1 MTARP
6 MPSQFDIPRTI
17 AIIGG
22 GLSGALVAIQLLR
35 KASFPLQVTMI
46 EPRADLG
53 RGVAY
58 STASAWHFLNVRAGN
73 MSIFPDQPD
82 DFLKYLRVAVSQDSS
97 PADFVQ
103 RRFFGAYVSERLRE
117 ASLSAAPGVRL
128 QWCQD
133 YAQRVNVDR
142 DGTTR
147 ITLSDG
153 NVLTAD
159 TVVLATGNNP
169 VAVPFDNPDG
179 VEIISGWSA
188 AACEGIHKD
197 ETVLIVG
204 SGLTAVDAVLALAER
219 GHRGKIHV
227 VSRHGRWPLVH
238 QASRPLTL
246 PSDIFSQSDSV
257 LTILRKLRAL
267 SRQAESIGDTWQ
279 SAFDGFRPHINSV
292 WKRLPES
299 ERRRFLRHLKP
310 LWEIHRH
317 RLPPQAASQ
326 IESFKRSG
334 QLTMLRGSVLDAR
347 RTPEGL
353 IRIRVSGTV
362 GRQEKGELLVH
373 RTIVCTGPGL
383 DFRKTAPPIIRDLV
397 DRNLARV
404 DPASLGLLV
413 SDDYALLQVSGAPS
427 SSLYALGPSIKGS
440 LWETT
445 ALPEIRTQA
454 RDLATSLV
462 NAVVRGSAD
471 SVMPGAM
478 PETSAS

>member
-1 MTARP
+1 
-6 MPSQFDIPRTI
+6 MPFQFDNTRTI
-17 AIIGG
+17 AIVGG
-22 GLSGALVAIQLLR
+22 GLSGALAAIQLLR
-35 KASFPLQVTMI
+35 KASLPVRVAMI
-46 EPRADLG
+46 EPRDTLG

-58 STASAWHFLNVRAGN
+58 STESAWHLLNVRAGN

-103 RRFFGAYVSERLRE
+103 RRFFGAYISARLRE
-117 ASLSAAPGVRL
+117 ASLSAAPGIQL
-128 QWCQD
+128 EWCRD
-133 YAQRVNVDR
+133 SAQRVDVNR
-142 DGTTR
+142 EGKTR

-153 NVLTAD
+153 KVLTAD
-159 TVVLATGNNP
+159 AVVLATGNNP

-188 AACEGIHKD
+188 TACDGIEKD
-197 ETVLIVG
+197 ETVLVVG
-204 SGLTAVDAVLALAER
+204 SGLTAADAVLALAER

-246 PSDIFSQSDSV
+246 PSDTFSETESV
-257 LTILRKLRAL
+257 LPILHKLRAL
-267 SRQAESIGDTWQ
+267 SRQAEASGDTWQ

-292 WKRLPES
+292 WKRLPENQ
-299 ERRRFLRHLKP
+299 RRRFLRHLRP

-317 RLPPQAASQ
+317 RLPPEAAGR

-334 QLTMLRGSVLDAR
+334 QLTMVRGLVLDAR
-347 RTPEGL
+347 RAPADL
-353 IRIRVSGTV
+353 IRVRVTRRAG
-362 GRQEKGELLVH
+362 GEEKEELSV
-373 RTIVCTGPGL
+373 RRVIVCTGPGL
-383 DFRKTAPPIIRDLV
+383 DFRKAAPPIIRDLV
-397 DRNLARV
+397 DRNLAQV
-404 DPASLGLLV
+404 DPVSLGLLV
-413 SDDYALLQVSGAPS
+413 SNDYALLQMSGAPS
-427 SSLYALGPSIKGS
+427 SSLFALGPSIKGS

-462 NAVVRGSAD
+462 NAALRGSAD
-471 SVMPGAM
+471 SVVPGAM
-478 PETSAS
+478 SETSAI